1 MSLDRNGC
9 EEKLPRISAWRG
21 RSLVPDSTP
30 AEEVAKFQGPRCD
43 LDFTNFPS
51 TRYQGSKR
59 KIIPWIWSH
68 LNNLD
73 FTSVLDVFGGT
84 ASVSYLFK
92 KMGKRVT
99 FNDYL
104 EFNRQIG
111 LALIENDT
119 VTLSQ
124 TDIDLVDVPLQKLSN
139 FVQKTFKNIY
149 FTDAENRWIDTTVSH
164 IRGLKASPYKQALMY
179 YGLFQSCL
187 VKRPFNL
194 FHRRNLYVR
203 FAKMDRQFGN
213 KTTWDRPFDDVFPA
227 FCAEANAFVFKGKQR
242 CKTICH
248 DALEI
253 PTGNYDLVYIDPPY
267 LRKDRWNDSYLSYYH
282 FLEGLCRY
290 DDWNN
295 LIDYDTVN
303 RRMKASRLNIWA
315 HGDRRIEA
323 LDALFESHKHSTLVL
338 SYKRFGVPS
347 IDTLVKMLKR
357 HGREVRSFSRHYK
370 YALNH
375 QNGEAHLNREVL
387 LVAERSN

>member
-1 MSLDRNGC
+1 MS
-9 EEKLPRISAWRG
+9 RIPAWQG
-21 RSLVPDSTP
+21 RSLVPDSSP
-30 AEEVAKFQGPRCD
+30 AEETAKFQELACG
-43 LDFTNFPS
+43 LDFTKFPS

-73 FTSVLDVFGGT
+73 FTSALDVFGGT

-99 FNDYL
+99 YNDYL

-119 VTLSQ
+119 ITLSQ
-124 TDIDLVDVPLQKLSN
+124 PDIDFVDTPLRKSPG
-139 FVQKTFKNIY
+139 FVQKTFKDIY
-149 FTDAENRWIDTTVSH
+149 FTDTENRWIDKTVSH
-164 IRGLKASPYKQALMY
+164 IRGLKESPYKQALMY
-179 YGLFQSCL
+179 YSLFQSCL

-203 FAKMDRQFGN
+203 FAEMDREFGN
-213 KTTWDRPFDDVFPA
+213 KTTWDRAFEDVFPA
-227 FCAEANAFVFKGKQR
+227 FCAEANAFVFKGKRR
-242 CKTICH
+242 CNAICH
-248 DALEI
+248 EALEI
-253 PTGNYDLVYIDPPY
+253 PARSYDLVYIDPPY
-267 LRKDRWNDSYLSYYH
+267 LRRDRWNDSYLSYYH

-290 DDWNN
+290 DEWVN

-303 RRMKASRLNIWA
+303 RRMKGSRLNIWA
-315 HGDRRIEA
+315 DGERRIEA
-323 LDALFESHKHSTLVL
+323 LDALFERFKGSMLVI

-347 IDTLVKMLKR
+347 IDTLFKMLKR
-357 HGREVRSFSRHYK
+357 HGRKVRSFSRHYK

-387 LVAERSN
+387 LIAEGAN